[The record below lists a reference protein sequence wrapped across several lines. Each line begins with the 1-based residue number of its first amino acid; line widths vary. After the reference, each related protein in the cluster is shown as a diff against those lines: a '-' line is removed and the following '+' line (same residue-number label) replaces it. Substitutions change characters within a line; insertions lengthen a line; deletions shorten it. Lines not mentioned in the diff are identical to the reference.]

1 LEKPSFFAMGS
12 QSAAI
17 ANAIFSKLSFDKRPW
32 LVHNFTMRTQ

>member
-12 QSAAI
+12 QAPDI

-32 LVHNFTMRTQ
+32 IEHNFTMRTQ